1 MAAARHHWGRYV
13 ILTAVAIAV
22 CAGLTSF
29 DLETFR
35 ADAAQPMVFKPQKEK
50 SKPAPSDTARLPEHI
65 QADKVDDFMA
75 ALSDEQVRR
84 LLIEALKKQAAEE
97 AAAA

>member
-1 MAAARHHWGRYV
+1 MAAARHHWGRYA

-22 CAGLTSF
+22 CAGLTAF

-35 ADAAQPMVFKPQKEK
+35 ADAAQPMVFNPQKEK
-50 SKPAPSDTARLPEHI
+50 SKAAPSDTARLPEHI

-97 AAAA
+97 AAA